1 MTTSDDNRQLQKLKD
16 EIAAQKEK
24 VRPLREACD
33 KAERKLDSLEIKL
46 EKYRLDHNMFYPISQ
61 LSEFKDE
68 ESDIESICFV
78 QRKKNGKFKT
88 YWIFNDDLLFI
99 YEDGTFKYSSYD
111 SGVIM
116 FDKSEKKWVHDFYHT
131 RKHLDDFVGFMEI
144 HFVDENKYQVVP
156 PDVEVYKNV

>member
-78 QRKKNGKFKT
+78 Q
-88 YWIFNDDLLFI
+88 
-99 YEDGTFKYSSYD
+99 
-111 SGVIM
+111 
-116 FDKSEKKWVHDFYHT
+116 
-131 RKHLDDFVGFMEI
+131 
-144 HFVDENKYQVVP
+144 
-156 PDVEVYKNV
+156 